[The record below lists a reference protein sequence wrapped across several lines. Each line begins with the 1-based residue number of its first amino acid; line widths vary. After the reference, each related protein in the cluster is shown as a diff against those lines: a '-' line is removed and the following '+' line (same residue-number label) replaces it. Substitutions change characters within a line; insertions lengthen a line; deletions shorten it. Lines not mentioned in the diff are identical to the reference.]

1 MMPQYT
7 FENTETN
14 ETYDMSMS
22 YDDMIQYLKDN
33 PKINQVFKMNLV
45 DPVGIGVSKPPSD
58 FQRHVLG
65 KIKAANPHSE
75 AIASKRWDI
84 PKEV

>member
-1 MMPQYT
+1 MPQYT

-14 ETYDMSMS
+14 EIYDMSMS

-33 PKINQVFKMNLV
+33 PNVNQVFKMNLV

-65 KIKAANPHSE
+65 KIKAANPH
-75 AIASKRWDI
+75 ADAVASKRWGI
-84 PKEV
+84 PREI

>member
-1 MMPQYT
+1 MPQYT

-14 ETYDMSMS
+14 ETFDMSMS

-33 PKINQVFKMNLV
+33 PNVNQVFKMNLV

-65 KIKAANPHSE
+65 KIKAANPH
-75 AIASKRWDI
+75 ADAVASKRWGI
-84 PKEV
+84 PREI

>member
-14 ETYDMSMS
+14 ETFDMSMS

-33 PKINQVFKMNLV
+33 PNVNQVFKMNLV

-65 KIKAANPHSE
+65 KIKAANPH
-75 AIASKRWDI
+75 ADAVASKRWGI
-84 PKEV
+84 PREI